1 MRRMF
6 TLVAV
11 VCIVMGSTQPAVLG
25 KKPKEDIKA
34 RLRSLQTI
42 YVEGS
47 IRAVSYISENLS
59 QETCLN
65 NTPDK
70 AEADAVLEVWEQSP
84 IPCGSGL
91 QPMGGV
97 CSNIQAKLLDPKT
110 QKVLWY
116 REGEGLPQADLI
128 HHLNG
133 PYDWVLWNLKN
144 SCCKGR

>member
-1 MRRMF
+1 MWRTL

-11 VCIVMGSTQPAVLG
+11 VCIVIGSTQPAVSG
-25 KKPKEDIKA
+25 KKPKDDIKA

-47 IRAVSYISENLS
+47 SLAVSYISKNLS

-65 NTPDK
+65 NAPVET
-70 AEADAVLEVWEQSP
+70 EADALVEVWEQSP
-84 IPCGSGL
+84 VPCGTGL

-97 CSNIQAKLLDPKT
+97 CSNIQAKLLDAKT

-116 REGEGLPQADLI
+116 RDGDRLPQADLI

-133 PYDWVLWNLKN
+133 PYDWVLWNLNN